1 MKFITLAE
9 AKKLSFIP
17 VEIRDVDHPK
27 FGKQTEVRVYIQD
40 WDDWGNLDV
49 QSEYYYLLK

>member
-17 VEIRDVDHPK
+17 VETRDVDHPK
-27 FGKQTEVRVYIQD
+27 FGKLTEVRVYIQD